1 MSLSLI
7 DIIEWG
13 FQAVFRA
20 KEWVSPDGRMNIQNQ
35 LAGKSTSLDLWPTAG
50 TLPTV
55 DSLAELTLHR
65 KLWNSGADERL
76 NVSAMVDSTD
86 GGAYRIGIERSGTG
100 QFRPLLIAFEDV
112 TPGQALLA
120 LKVDLTGVYVHDD
133 NVAGGWRKI

>member
-13 FQAVFRA
+13 FQNVFRA

-35 LAGKSTSLDLWPTAG
+35 IASKSTSLDLWPTAG
-50 TLPTV
+50 TKPVL

-65 KLWNSGADERL
+65 TNWGTGGDERL
-76 NVSAMVDSTD
+76 NLSAMVDNTD

-100 QFRPLLIAFEDV
+100 QFRPLLVCF
-112 TPGQALLA
+112 
-120 LKVDLTGVYVHDD
+120 
-133 NVAGGWRKI
+133 

>member
-35 LAGKSTSLDLWPTAG
+35 LSGKSTSLDLWPTAG